1 MENLEKILELMEED
15 FTEEEK
21 KQRTDDTLLFIELFS
36 VYDRMST
43 RGKRTTVQTLFIE
56 LINEMEVK
64 SKC

>member
-15 FTEEEK
+15 FTEEK
-21 KQRTDDTLLFIELFS
+21 KQMTEDASLFIELCS
-36 VYDRMST
+36 VYDRMSPK
-43 RGKRTTVQTLFIE
+43 GKRTTVQTLFIE

>member
-1 MENLEKILELMEED
+1 MKNLEKILELMEED

-21 KQRTDDTLLFIELFS
+21 KQMTEDALLFIDLFR
-36 VYDRMST
+36 VYDRMSPK
-43 RGKRTTVQTLFIE
+43 GKRTTVQTLFIE

>member
-1 MENLEKILELMEED
+1 MENLEKILKLMEED
-15 FTEEEK
+15 YTEEEK
-21 KQRTDDTLLFIELFS
+21 KQMTEDTLLFIELFS

-64 SKC
+64 QC

>member
-1 MENLEKILELMEED
+1 MKNLEKILELMEED

-21 KQRTDDTLLFIELFS
+21 KQMTDDALLFIELCS
-36 VYDRMST
+36 VYDRMSPK
-43 RGKRTTVQTLFIE
+43 GKRTTVQTLIIE